1 MKGFSKTLYV
11 HHFCSTDNCA
21 SMSGGESLHLP
32 RKHLLICISFL
43 MEMQNLFFFPPYTFS
58 FGPVY
63 YSTVT
68 ILNLSSNG
76 GKKKNHIS
84 GRWATWQPSF
94 YLHSVIKVICHELL
108 LIINQ
113 IREQICLK
121 SNPVK
126 KTCFGFP
133 AKSDH
138 MNHMAAQ
145 TVSGASTRGR
155 QEQSW
160 VQEQG
165 LVHSICPQPGLISQ
179 EPAHEVG
186 AASRLPHLFILKQRC
201 GDTSRFVVLSSLL
214 GAFPRGKYIKK
225 KKKNVGDEH

>member
-1 MKGFSKTLYV
+1 MYILSYG
-11 HHFCSTDNCA
+11 NA
-21 SMSGGESLHLP
+21 EP
-32 RKHLLICISFL
+32 I
-43 MEMQNLFFFPPYTFS
+43 FFPPYSFS

-108 LIINQ
+108 LIMNQ

-121 SNPVK
+121 SNPVE

-145 TVSGASTRGR
+145 TVSGASTWGR

-225 KKKNVGDEH
+225 KKKKCR

>member
-1 MKGFSKTLYV
+1 MYILSYG
-11 HHFCSTDNCA
+11 NA
-21 SMSGGESLHLP
+21 EP
-32 RKHLLICISFL
+32 I
-43 MEMQNLFFFPPYTFS
+43 FFPPYSFS

-108 LIINQ
+108 LIMNQ

-121 SNPVK
+121 SNPVE

-145 TVSGASTRGR
+145 TVSGASTWGR

-225 KKKNVGDEH
+225 KKKCR

>member
-1 MKGFSKTLYV
+1 MYILSYG
-11 HHFCSTDNCA
+11 NA
-21 SMSGGESLHLP
+21 EP
-32 RKHLLICISFL
+32 I
-43 MEMQNLFFFPPYTFS
+43 FFPPYSFS

-108 LIINQ
+108 LIMNQ

-121 SNPVK
+121 SNPVE

-145 TVSGASTRGR
+145 TVSGASTWGR